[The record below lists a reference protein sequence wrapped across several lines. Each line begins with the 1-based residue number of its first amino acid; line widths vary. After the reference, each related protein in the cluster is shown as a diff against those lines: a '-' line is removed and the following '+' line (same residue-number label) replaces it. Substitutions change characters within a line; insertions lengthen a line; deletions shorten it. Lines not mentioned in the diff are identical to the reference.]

1 MTTPFD
7 TTRLDE
13 ECERI
18 AGAIQRADLFGGD
31 PIYNHEVRSVL
42 MGAPHCDAWDDDAW
56 RRFAR
61 IVYHRCRRPK
71 MVKA

>member
-18 AGAIQRADLFGGD
+18 ARQHPFGDASAHEIKAALLGHDPPSDHEWTEDCWLTFCADTADL
-31 PIYNHEVRSVL
+31 
-42 MGAPHCDAWDDDAW
+42 
-56 RRFAR
+56 
-61 IVYHRCRRPK
+61 CRRPK
-71 MVKA
+71 MVSA

>member
-18 AGAIQRADLFGGD
+18 ADELQLSRPYDE
-31 PIYNHEVRSVL
+31 PIYPSEVRSVIL
-42 MGAPHCDAWDDDAW
+42 NQPHSDDWSDDNW
-56 RRFAR
+56 RRLGAR
-61 IVYHRCRRPK
+61 VFNICRRPK

>member
-18 AGAIQRADLFGGD
+18 AFELSQPALRWGVWTADLVKHV
-31 PIYNHEVRSVL
+31 I
-42 MGAPHCDAWDDDAW
+42 MGTSSGLPLGFCSA
-56 RRFAR
+56 
-61 IVYHRCRRPK
+61 VYSRCRRPK
-71 MVKA
+71 VVRA

>member
-18 AGAIQRADLFGGD
+18 ARQMRDDSECIWAPNSETVRRVLLDEVNRRHECGAVFVGAIL
-31 PIYNHEVRSVL
+31 E
-42 MGAPHCDAWDDDAW
+42 
-56 RRFAR
+56 
-61 IVYHRCRRPK
+61 RCRRPK
-71 MVKA
+71 MVPA

>member
-18 AGAIQRADLFGGD
+18 SNEIQRGKKWNPTALDVKTVLSNPHKRGRWDRDFA
-31 PIYNHEVRSVL
+31 EVVFRL
-42 MGAPHCDAWDDDAW
+42 
-56 RRFAR
+56 
-61 IVYHRCRRPK
+61 CRRPK
-71 MVKA
+71 MVPA